1 MRAGAQ
7 MVKLEGGEWLAD
19 VIRQLTRQGVPV
31 CAHIGLTPQ
40 SVNVFGGFKVQGL
53 GQEQA
58 DDLLATAKKL
68 EDAGAAMILV
78 EAVPA
83 SVRRMLSKTVSV
95 PIIGI
100 GAGVDTDG
108 QVLVLHDMLGL
119 SLSGHT
125 PKFVRNFMSGQESIG
140 AAIRSY
146 VSAVK
151 NGSFP
156 ASEHCYKE

>member
-7 MVKLEGGEWLAD
+7 MVKREGGEWLAD

-40 SVNVFGGFKVQGL
+40 SVNVFGGFKVQGR

-83 SVRRMLSKTVSV
+83 SVRL
-95 PIIGI
+95 
-100 GAGVDTDG
+100 
-108 QVLVLHDMLGL
+108 
-119 SLSGHT
+119 
-125 PKFVRNFMSGQESIG
+125 
-140 AAIRSY
+140 
-146 VSAVK
+146 
-151 NGSFP
+151 
-156 ASEHCYKE
+156 C

>member
-1 MRAGAQ
+1 
-7 MVKLEGGEWLAD
+7 
-19 VIRQLTRQGVPV
+19 
-31 CAHIGLTPQ
+31 
-40 SVNVFGGFKVQGL
+40 
-53 GQEQA
+53 
-58 DDLLATAKKL
+58 
-68 EDAGAAMILV
+68 MICSLQPKTGRRRSGHDLV

-83 SVRRMLSKTVSV
+83 SVGRMLSKTVSV

-108 QVLVLHDMLGL
+108 QVPVLHDMLGL

-151 NGSFP
+151 TVHFQPVNTVIKNNFVP
-156 ASEHCYKE
+156 HC